1 MVSLEVDE
9 EEAVPA
15 EPRLRLVTDEE
26 PSSPDALMERVA
38 RGDLGAFDALYG
50 VLSAPVYGLA
60 RRVVRDPARAEEV
73 TQEVF
78 LDVWRQATRFD
89 RRRGQARTWV
99 LTMAHRRAVDA
110 VRSSEAS
117 RVREQKVSL
126 METDV
131 VEGPEDEVVAAG
143 ERDAVHRCL
152 EALTPLQ
159 LESVQLAYFRGYTYP
174 QVAALL
180 ERPLPTIKTRMRDGL
195 IRLRDCLEANDE
207 S

>member
-1 MVSLEVDE
+1 MV
-9 EEAVPA
+9 AGPK
-15 EPRLRLVTDEE
+15 LRLVTDEGQ
-26 PSSPDALMERVA
+26 PADPDVLLDRVA
-38 RGDLGAFDALYG
+38 RGDLSAFDGLYA
-50 VLSAPVYGLA
+50 VLSSAVYGMA

-89 RRRGQARTWV
+89 RHRGNARTWV

-117 RVREQKVSL
+117 RAREQKVSSL
-126 METDV
+126 ETEV
-131 VEGPEDEVVAAG
+131 VEGPEEEVVAASQR
-143 ERDAVHRCL
+143 EDVHRCL

-159 LESVQLAYFRGYTYP
+159 LESVKLAYFQGYTYP

-195 IRLRDCLEANDE
+195 IRLRDCLEANDDA
-207 S
+207 

>member
-1 MVSLEVDE
+1 
-9 EEAVPA
+9 VPA
-15 EPRLRLVTDEE
+15 EPTLRLVTGDQ

-38 RGDLGAFDALYG
+38 RGDMAAFDALYG
-50 VLSAPVYGLA
+50 ALSSSVYGLA

-89 RRRGQARTWV
+89 RHKGQARTWV
-99 LTMAHRRAVDA
+99 LTMAHRRAVDV
-110 VRSSEAS
+110 VRSTEAS
-117 RVREQKVSL
+117 RAREQKVSL
-126 METDV
+126 METEV
-131 VEGPEDEVVAAG
+131 VEGPEGKVVADG
-143 ERDAVHRCL
+143 EAESVHRCL

-159 LESVQLAYFRGYTYP
+159 LESVQLAYFQGYTYA
-174 QVAALL
+174 QVATLL

>member
-1 MVSLEVDE
+1 M
-9 EEAVPA
+9 VPA
-15 EPRLRLVTDEE
+15 EPVLRLVPRDE
-26 PSSPDALMERVA
+26 PASPDALLERVA
-38 RGDLGAFDALYG
+38 LGDLAAFDTLYG
-50 VLSAPVYGLA
+50 SLSPAVYGLA
-60 RRVVRDPARAEEV
+60 RRVVRDPSRAEEV

-78 LDVWRQATRFD
+78 LDVWRLATRFD
-89 RRRGQARTWV
+89 RTRGRARTWV

-117 RVREQKVSL
+117 RAREQKVAQQS
-126 METDV
+126 TDV
-131 VEGPEDEVVAAG
+131 VEGPEGEVLAADDR
-143 ERDAVHRCL
+143 ESVHRCL

-159 LESVQLAYFRGYTYP
+159 LESVRLAYFQGYTYP
-174 QVAALL
+174 QVATLL

>member
-1 MVSLEVDE
+1 MDE

-15 EPRLRLVTDEE
+15 EPVLRLVTGEQ
-26 PSSPDALMERVA
+26 PASPDALMERVA
-38 RGDLGAFDALYG
+38 RGDLTAFDALYG
-50 VLSAPVYGLA
+50 ALSASVYGLA

-89 RRRGQARTWV
+89 RHRGQARTWV

-110 VRSSEAS
+110 VRSSEAA
-117 RVREQKVSL
+117 RAREQKVSL
-126 METDV
+126 METEA
-131 VEGPEDEVVAAG
+131 VEGPEEEVVSAG
-143 ERDAVHRCL
+143 ERQDVHRCL

-159 LESVQLAYFRGYTYP
+159 LESVQLAYFQGYTYP

-195 IRLRDCLEANDE
+195 IRLRDCLEASDDA
-207 S
+207 